1 MRKLNHPPAK
11 NFTEVNNLTTVTR
24 TINAPLSWTP
34 STANKLVTHNE
45 TISIDWGIINKKAKS
60 NVKNVFAL
68 FLDTNTGN
76 VFVYP
81 AESRGQAGPALE
93 TYIQQYGKPQEV
105 VHDNAQE
112 FLHGTFQELCLKH
125 SIKQTKSP
133 PFDPNKNPVEH
144 YMDILTCMMRSLL
157 FISGLNPEQFWED
170 ALKQATHIQVRTAL
184 PGRCTPFELTC
195 GRRPDVT
202 NLRIFGCEALSYIE
216 KPKRS
221 KVQPKVERAIYL
233 GISPDHSHD
242 TYKLLRISNNEI
254 IFRRNVY
261 FNERSF
267 PARKMKLPT
276 LLTSVDTGDDL
287 VGLDFDDDG
296 QTWTITE
303 IGTYD
308 DNPVLYYKNKTTGE
322 EEKSSVKE
330 VRQWYNRTNLMQAAN
345 SIAATRKGFINSLA
359 ETTYQTIKNYDVKLP
374 AHASKPTSYKKAG
387 NSPFPQW
394 FRAEE
399 KEKQGF
405 LEFTAWEQLQPSQ
418 ITPEIRK
425 RALRCHHIY
434 DIKRDSSAKNRVVVN
449 GSRQHADTYTDT
461 TSPVASQLQLRIFLA
476 VTAFRQYEMIQLDL
490 TNAYLIL
497 SSHSF

>member
-1 MRKLNHPPAK
+1 
-11 NFTEVNNLTTVTR
+11 
-24 TINAPLSWTP
+24 
-34 STANKLVTHNE
+34 
-45 TISIDWGIINKKAKS
+45 
-60 NVKNVFAL
+60 
-68 FLDTNTGN
+68 
-76 VFVYP
+76 
-81 AESRGQAGPALE
+81 
-93 TYIQQYGKPQEV
+93 
-105 VHDNAQE
+105 
-112 FLHGTFQELCLKH
+112 
-125 SIKQTKSP
+125 
-133 PFDPNKNPVEH
+133 
-144 YMDILTCMMRSLL
+144 
-157 FISGLNPEQFWED
+157 
-170 ALKQATHIQVRTAL
+170 
-184 PGRCTPFELTC
+184 
-195 GRRPDVT
+195 
-202 NLRIFGCEALSYIE
+202 
-216 KPKRS
+216 
-221 KVQPKVERAIYL
+221 
-233 GISPDHSHD
+233 
-242 TYKLLRISNNEI
+242 
-254 IFRRNVY
+254 
-261 FNERSF
+261 
-267 PARKMKLPT
+267 MKLPT